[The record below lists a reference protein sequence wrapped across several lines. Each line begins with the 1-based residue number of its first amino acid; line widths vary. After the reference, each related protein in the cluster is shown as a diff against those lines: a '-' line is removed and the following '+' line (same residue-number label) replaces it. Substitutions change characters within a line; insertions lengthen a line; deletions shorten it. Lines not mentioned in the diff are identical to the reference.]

1 MKFKGF
7 TLAEV
12 LITMTI
18 IGVVAALTTPA
29 LFHNAGTAQ
38 VGPKLA
44 KIKSTIENAN
54 RQLMA
59 DEDVGSLATLFA
71 DINNDND
78 AISRRYPELLG
89 QYMRLEG
96 GAQVPQVS
104 SYYGARG
111 AGVIGIYYGNRFAM
125 LPMQNII
132 ANMTFST
139 VEGANIGFE
148 TYIVTVNAPLP
159 VNRNASIGVVFVDI
173 NGVSNPNRF
182 GKDIFAFYL
191 RNDGMLTPYGERITA
206 LAPSWQNLCN
216 PANDTPVANNAA
228 AGLAC
233 TATIF
238 ENNLR
243 VTYDD

>member
-59 DEDVGSLATLFA
+59 DEEVGRLSTLLT
-71 DINNDND
+71 DIPNNST
-78 AISRRYPELLG
+78 IG
-89 QYMRLEG
+89 QEYIRMLRTTMRLEE
-96 GAQVPQVS
+96 GASLQSITSYYNTAVDDSMQLFDANAENSANVS
-104 SYYGARG
+104 SNDIIRNT
-111 AGVIGIYYGNRFAM
+111 IY
-125 LPMQNII
+125 
-132 ANMTFST
+132 TT
-139 VEGANIGFE
+139 VEGANIGFVMQNLNDPWF
-148 TYIVTVNAPLP
+148 I
-159 VNRNASIGVVFVDI
+159 FVDI
-173 NGVSNPNRF
+173 NGINQPNRF
-182 GKDIFAFYL
+182 GKDIFAFIL
-191 RNDGMLTPYGERITA
+191 NNDGMLTSYGDWGQNIA
-206 LAPSWQNLCN
+206 HSWQNLCN
-216 PANDTPVANNAA
+216 PANDTPVANVAV